1 MKRQF
6 LLLLSLVVA
15 FSALTQTSQATINV
29 KNGAKC
35 TKINQRVTTSTRS
48 IFQCRKNGK
57 KLTWKYI
64 GKAPAPKPTTG
75 LLWSEEFNGARGRQP
90 DASRWTSLLGDGNEQ
105 LGLWR
110 FGTGE
115 LEWNVP
121 EAAATDGKGNMV
133 ITTTRTGDTWTSA
146 RYWTQGKVNFKYG
159 KIEARIK
166 MPAGSWNWPAFWMLG
181 SNYSPPNQSFGTTGW
196 PMSGEIDIAEG
207 LHGNVDYSSTIHAN
221 VKDTTSPWNGGGGL
235 SVASNLQNPSNGYH
249 TFGMLWKP
257 NMIAFTVDGV
267 EIARN
272 TFDGQFVSQN
282 AGGIDWNFFNSEGVW
297 PFNKP
302 FFLIMNNAVEPNAG
316 NEANRTTSHMKV
328 DWIRYST
335 YEGYGTVSN

>member
-1 MKRQF
+1 MRRSIYF
-6 LLLLSLVVA
+6 LISLALLSVVLV
-15 FSALTQTSQATINV
+15 QTPQANATV

-35 TKINQRVTTSTRS
+35 TKVNQKVTTSTRS
-48 IFQCRKNGK
+48 IYQCRKLGK
-57 KLTWKYI
+57 KLVWRYS
-64 GKAPAPKPTTG
+64 GKAPAPKPTSQ
-75 LLWSEEFNGARGRQP
+75 LLWSEEFNGASGIQP
-90 DASRWTSLLGDGNEQ
+90 SASRWTSLLGDGNEQ

-121 EAAATDGKGNMV
+121 EAAATDGNGNLV
-133 ITTTRTGDTWTSA
+133 ITTTKTAGQWTSA

-166 MPAGSWNWPAFWMLG
+166 MPVGSFNWPAFWMLG

-207 LHGNVDYSSTIHAN
+207 LNGNVDYSSTIHAN
-221 VKDTTSPWNGGGGL
+221 VKNTTSPWNWGGGL
-235 SVASNLQNPSNGYH
+235 TAASNLENPSSGYH

-257 NMIAFTVDGV
+257 NVIAFTVDGQ

-272 TFDGQFVSQN
+272 TFDGQFVLQS
-282 AGGIDWNFFNSEGVW
+282 AGGMDLNFFHSEGVW

-302 FFLIMNNAVEPNAG
+302 FFLILNNAVQPNAG
-316 NEANRTTSHMKV
+316 NEPNGTKSKMSV

-335 YEGYGTVSN
+335 YSGYGTLNP

>member
-1 MKRQF
+1 MKHKT
-6 LLLLSLVVA
+6 LVFVCLFILFA
-15 FSALTQTSQATINV
+15 GASQTTGANAKV
-29 KNGAKC
+29 KSGAKC
-35 TKINQRVTTSTRS
+35 TKAYQKITNSARQ
-48 IFQCRKNGK
+48 IYQCRKSGK
-57 KLTWKYI
+57 KLVWRYI
-64 GKAPAPKPTTG
+64 GKAPAPKPTSG
-75 LLWSEEFNGARGRQP
+75 LLWSEEFNGASGRQP
-90 DASRWTSLLGDGNEQ
+90 DASRWTPLLGDGNDQ

-121 EAAATDGKGNMV
+121 EAAATDGNGNMV
-133 ITTTRTGDTWTSA
+133 ITTTKKNGEWTSA

-166 MPAGSWNWPAFWMLG
+166 MPAGSFNWPALWMLG

-221 VKDTTSPWNGGGGL
+221 IKDTTNPWNWGGGL
-235 SVASNLQNPSNGYH
+235 SAASNLQNPSTGYH

-272 TFDGQFVSQN
+272 TFDGQFVLQSV
-282 AGGIDWNFFNSEGVW
+282 GGMDWNFFNSEGVW

-302 FFLIMNNAVEPNAG
+302 FFLIMNNAVAPNASG
-316 NEANRTTSHMKV
+316 QANGTTAKMAV

-335 YEGYGTVSN
+335 YLGYGTLNP

>member
-1 MKRQF
+1 
-6 LLLLSLVVA
+6 
-15 FSALTQTSQATINV
+15 
-29 KNGAKC
+29 
-35 TKINQRVTTSTRS
+35 
-48 IFQCRKNGK
+48 
-57 KLTWKYI
+57 
-64 GKAPAPKPTTG
+64 
-75 LLWSEEFNGARGRQP
+75 
-90 DASRWTSLLGDGNEQ
+90 LLGDGNEQ

-133 ITTTRTGDTWTSA
+133 ITTTKSGGQWTSA

-166 MPAGSWNWPAFWMLG
+166 MPAGSYNWPAFWMLG

-221 VKDTTSPWNGGGGL
+221 VKDTTNPWNWGGGL
-235 SVASNLQNPSNGYH
+235 SAASNLQNPSNGYH

-257 NMIAFTVDGV
+257 NMIAFTVDGR
-267 EIARN
+267 EIVRN
-272 TFDGQFVSQN
+272 TFNGGFVSQTV
-282 AGGIDWNFFNSEGVW
+282 GGMEYNLFNSEGVW

-302 FFLIMNNAVEPNAG
+302 FFLILNNAVQPNAG
-316 NEANRTTSHMKV
+316 DEPNGTTSKMSV

-335 YEGYGTVSN
+335 YSGYGALNP

>member
-1 MKRQF
+1 MG
-6 LLLLSLVVA
+6 LA
-15 FSALTQTSQATINV
+15 QTTGVYAKV
-29 KNGAKC
+29 KSGAKC
-35 TKINQRVTTSTRS
+35 TKAYQKVTTGTRNMY
-48 IFQCRKNGK
+48 QCRKSGK
-57 KLTWKYI
+57 LLVWRYI
-64 GKAPAPKPTTG
+64 GKAPAPKPQEK
-75 LLWSEEFNGARGRQP
+75 LLWSQEFNGTSGSQP
-90 DASRWTSLLGDGNEQ
+90 DASSWTSLLGDGNDQ

-133 ITTTRTGDTWTSA
+133 ITTTKTDGQWTSA

-166 MPAGSWNWPAFWMLG
+166 MPAGSFNWPAFWMLG
-181 SNYSPPNQSFGTTGW
+181 SNYSPPNNSFGTTGW

-207 LHGNVDYSSTIHAN
+207 LGGNTDYRSTIHAN
-221 VKDTTSPWNGGGGL
+221 NKDKTTPWNWGGGL
-235 SVASNLQNPSNGYH
+235 SAESNLTNASGGYH

-257 NMIAFTVDGV
+257 NMIAFTLDGN
-267 EIARN
+267 EIVRN
-272 TFDGQFVSQN
+272 TFTGKYVSQTI
-282 AGGIDWNFFNSEGVW
+282 GGMEYNLFNSEGVW

-302 FFLIMNNAVEPNAG
+302 FFLILNNAVDPNASG
-316 NEANRTTSHMKV
+316 QPNGTTAQMSV

-335 YEGYGTVSN
+335 YSGYGTLNP

>member
-6 LLLLSLVVA
+6 LLFHSLVIA

-35 TKINQRVTTSTRS
+35 TKINQKVTTSTGS

-64 GKAPAPKPTTG
+64 GKKPGPKPTVKY
-75 LLWSEEFNGARGRQP
+75 LWHEEFNESSGSQP
-90 DASRWTSLLGDGNEQ
+90 SDAYWRSLLGDGNQQ

-115 LEWNVP
+115 LEWNLP

-133 ITTTRTGDTWTSA
+133 ITTTKTDGQWTSA

-159 KIEARIK
+159 KIETRIK
-166 MPAGSWNWPAFWMLG
+166 IPEGSWNWPAFWMLG
-181 SNYSPPNQSFGTTGW
+181 SNYSPPNNSFGTTGW

-207 LHGNVDYSSTIHAN
+207 LGGNTNFRSTIHAN
-221 VKDTTSPWNGGGGL
+221 VIRTNTPWNGGGGL
-235 SVASNLQNPSNGYH
+235 SADSNLINPSAGYH

-257 NMIAFTVDGV
+257 NMIAFTLDGQEFV
-267 EIARN
+267 RN
-272 TFDGQFVSQN
+272 TFNGSFVMQA
-282 AGGIDWNFFNSEGVW
+282 AGGMEYNLFNSGGIW

-302 FFLIMNNAVEPNAG
+302 FFLILNNAVEPNAG
-316 NEANRTTSHMKV
+316 DEPNGTNSYMNV